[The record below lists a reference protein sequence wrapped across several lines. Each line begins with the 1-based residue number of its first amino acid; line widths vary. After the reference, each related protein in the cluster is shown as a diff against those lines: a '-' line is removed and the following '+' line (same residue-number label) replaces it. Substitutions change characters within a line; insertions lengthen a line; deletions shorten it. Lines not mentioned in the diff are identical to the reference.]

1 MSVNLSTLGDFN
13 NDGHSDI
20 LWQNVDSGQVAI
32 WEMNGNTRIGGGPLS
47 ANPGPSWLAVETA
60 DFNGDGHSDIL
71 WRNIDGGSASIWEMN
86 GNTQIGGGPLSDPG
100 PRWFS
105 AST

>member
-13 NDGHSDI
+13 NDGHPDI
-20 LWQNVDSGQVAI
+20 LWQNVDSGQA
-32 WEMNGNTRIGGGPLS
+32 
-47 ANPGPSWLAVETA
+47 A
-60 DFNGDGHSDIL
+60 
-71 WRNIDGGSASIWEMN
+71 IWEMN